1 MMESKPE
8 VVLDVIDHH
17 ILMLLQEDGKMNN
30 KEIASRVGLSVTP
43 TFERIK
49 RMERQGVI
57 QGYTAKVSLNAIG
70 KGLQVFCQVSL
81 QNHQL
86 ETVNEFEAAVIEL
99 KEITS
104 TFHVAGTIDYLL
116 LIQVKDMDAYQQ
128 FLKNKITRI
137 PHIGQVNSNFVMT
150 VVK

>member
-1 MMESKPE
+1 MEEKIE
-8 VVLDVIDHH
+8 LVLDAIDRQ
-17 ILMLLQEDGKMNN
+17 ILQLLQSDSKMNY
-30 KEIASRVGLSVTP
+30 KEIATQVGLSVTP

-49 RMERQGVI
+49 RMERSGVI
-57 QGYTAKVSLNAIG
+57 LGYTARVDRKALG

-86 ETVNEFEAAVIEL
+86 VTVSEFEAAVIAL

-104 TFHVAGTIDYLL
+104 SYHIAGTIDYLL
-116 LIQVKDMDAYQQ
+116 LVEVRDMEAYQV
-128 FLKNKITRI
+128 FLKTKLTRI
-137 PHIGQVNSNFVMT
+137 PHVAQINSNFVMT

>member
-1 MMESKPE
+1 MESKPE
-8 VVLDVIDHH
+8 VALDGIDHH

-57 QGYTAKVSLNAIG
+57 QGYTAKVNLNAIG

-81 QNHQL
+81 QNHQV

-104 TFHVAGTIDYLL
+104 AFHVAGTIDYLL
-116 LIQVKDMDAYQQ
+116 LIRVKDMDAYQQ

-137 PHIGQVNSNFVMT
+137 PHIRQVNSNFVMT

>member
-1 MMESKPE
+1 MESKLE
-8 VVLDVIDHH
+8 VVLDGIDHH

-30 KEIASRVGLSVTP
+30 KEIACRVGLSVTP

-81 QNHQL
+81 QNHRL

-116 LIQVKDMDAYQQ
+116 LIRVKDMDAYQQ

>member
-1 MMESKPE
+1 MENKLGIS
-8 VVLDVIDHH
+8 LDAIDHR
-17 ILMLLQEDGKMNN
+17 ILALLQEDGKMNN
-30 KEIASRVGLSVTP
+30 KEIASRIGLSVTP

-57 QGYTAKVSLNAIG
+57 QGYTAKINRNAIG

-86 ETVNEFEAAVIEL
+86 ETVNEFEEAVKAL

-104 TFHVAGTIDYLL
+104 AFHVAGTIDYLL

-128 FLKNKITRI
+128 FLKSKITRI
-137 PHIGQVNSNFVMT
+137 PHIAQVNSNFVMT